1 MEMTDDMNSRS
12 DIKMDMLNGPLLMK
26 ILKFAFPIIM
36 GSVMQQLFSAVD
48 IAVVGMTGDSLG
60 QAAIGAN
67 TTIIALFVNFFVGLS
82 VGINVV
88 IGNYIG
94 SDHKERISET
104 VHTAIMFSLI
114 SGIGILIVVEL
125 IARPILLLMSTPSD
139 VLDMA
144 IRYLRIYACAMP
156 FILVY
161 NFGTAV
167 LRTVGDSKR
176 PLYALLAAG
185 AINVVLDVLLTLG
198 LNMGVTGVAIAT
210 SFSNVISFA
219 LVIMFLIK
227 ETGHIKLYPR
237 KLTINGACLWRVL
250 KVGFPAGLQ
259 AVVFSIANL
268 SIQRT
273 INSYGATAIAGNA
286 IALIFEILAFYVVTG
301 FDQAAVTFTSQ
312 NYGAGNLLRCKRVL
326 VITLLAA
333 VAATNI
339 VNISFILGRHFFVRI
354 FTSDPEV
361 MSVVFLRFKW
371 VLSLQ
376 FLICSYEICGSVLRG
391 FGKSM
396 IPAVITIFG
405 TCVLRVVWVNTICLD
420 YRDIIYCFVVYPI
433 SWVVTGSAVVIAL
446 AVSWRTVKI
455 NKGIT
460 KKPL

>member
-1 MEMTDDMNSRS
+1 MNTRS
-12 DIKMDMLNGPLLMK
+12 DIKMDMIHGPLLMK

-36 GSVMQQLFSAVD
+36 GSVLQQLFSAVD

-67 TTIIALFVNFFVGLS
+67 TNVIALFVNFFTGLS

-94 SDHKERISET
+94 SDHKERISDT
-104 VHTAIMFSLI
+104 VHTAVMFSIL
-114 SGIGILIVVEL
+114 SGVGLLLMVEL
-125 IARPILLLMSTPSD
+125 IAKPALVLMSTPGL

-144 IRYLRIYACAMP
+144 VEYLRIYACGMP

-167 LRTVGDSKR
+167 LRTVGDSRR
-176 PLYALLAAG
+176 PLFALLAAG
-185 AINVVLDVLLTLG
+185 VVNMVLDVALTLG
-198 LNMGVTGVAIAT
+198 LKMGVTGVAIAT
-210 SFSNVISFA
+210 TLSNVISA
-219 LVIMFLIK
+219 SVVIIILLREKGLIR
-227 ETGHIKLYPR
+227 LYPER
-237 KLTINGACLWRVL
+237 LHINAACLFRVL

-259 AVVFSIANL
+259 AIVFSIANL

-273 INSYGATAIAGNA
+273 INSFGPDAVAGNA

-312 NYGAGNLLRCKRVL
+312 NYGAGDLNRCRRVL
-326 VITLLAA
+326 VITMLAA
-333 VAATNI
+333 IVATNI
-339 VNISFILGRHFFVRI
+339 VNISFILGENFFVGI
-354 FTSDPEV
+354 FTSDANV
-361 MSVVFLRFKW
+361 MNVVFTRFRW
-371 VLSLQ
+371 VLSVQ

-391 FGKSM
+391 FGRSM

-405 TCVLRVVWVNTICLD
+405 TCVLRVIWVNTVCVH

-433 SWVVTGSAVVIAL
+433 SWVVTGSAVVLSLI
-446 AVSWRTVKI
+446 VVWR
-455 NKGIT
+455 GIRQEN
-460 KKPL
+460 